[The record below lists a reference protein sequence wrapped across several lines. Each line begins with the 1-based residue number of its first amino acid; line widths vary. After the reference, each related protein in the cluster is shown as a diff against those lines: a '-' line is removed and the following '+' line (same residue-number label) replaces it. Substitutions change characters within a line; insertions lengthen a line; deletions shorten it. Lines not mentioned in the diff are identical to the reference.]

1 VRPAHDN
8 LVELVGVRPYHC
20 GKINSELIMN
30 PFSKTNM
37 PITVV
42 MALIVWAW
50 LSLFSA
56 LIAAI

>member
-1 VRPAHDN
+1 
-8 LVELVGVRPYHC
+8 
-20 GKINSELIMN
+20 MN